1 MKYEIEFFCFSTCMY
16 PLKLSGKSCLTN
28 FRIVTAI
35 YSIFEENSQ
44 FLVATLFHYT
54 CILTTNTHT
63 WVRDHLPGHHPRKVH
78 SFHVVSFRT
87 MTSPSTTALDT
98 VTVHGPSRSTSVC
111 VVLVKR
117 ATVCVTTLGASQIH
131 TEYGLPCSKRL
142 TGRSG
147 RVDRQT
153 GTCRGVYVVKKNPD
167 LRHYNVVGDESGSL
181 GFLVQIVFFF

>member
-1 MKYEIEFFCFSTCMY
+1 M
-16 PLKLSGKSCLTN
+16 
-28 FRIVTAI
+28 
-35 YSIFEENSQ
+35 
-44 FLVATLFHYT
+44 
-54 CILTTNTHT
+54 
-63 WVRDHLPGHHPRKVH
+63 H